1 METHIEVDVE
11 PVRRRQP
18 KKTLNTWLSDKDFF
32 YRGEV
37 PFNMLGCP
45 HRAKSIAKVYACG
58 DGHRTLP
65 VKRPQL
71 RFYI

>member
-18 KKTLNTWLSDKDFF
+18 KKTLKTWLSDKDFF

-45 HRAKSIAKVYACG
+45 HRAKMSIAKVYACG
-58 DGHRTLP
+58 DGGSNTSS
-65 VKRPQL
+65 
-71 RFYI
+71 